1 MLDIP
6 WYSFTFVGVLYFSIT
21 STHWSHFPLS
31 WLLKEYLTEK
41 LQAMNCIPV
50 FLDDAIGMFLLLS
63 SSQSSICMHS
73 SSIIINK
80 HVFIKHHHQYACII
94 IIISSIYMHSS
105 CIIIIIIIIIINIIV
120 LIIIIII
127 TIIVDLAY
135 YGYCK
140 KILWPL
146 FHNVDQLDQ
155 IHAAWNLHPED
166 YVTVETSSGECVWS
180 ILPSS
185 STSSSSSS

>member
-1 MLDIP
+1 M
-6 WYSFTFVGVLYFSIT
+6 TF
-21 STHWSHFPLS
+21 
-31 WLLKEYLTEK
+31 KEYLTEK

-50 FLDDAIGMFLLLS
+50 FLDDAIGIFLLLS

-73 SSIIINK
+73 S
-80 HVFIKHHHQYACII
+80 CII
-94 IIISSIYMHSS
+94 II
-105 CIIIIIIIIIINIIV
+105 N
-120 LIIIIII
+120 I

-166 YVTVETSSGECVWS
+166 YVTVDTSSGECV
-180 ILPSS
+180 
-185 STSSSSSS
+185 